1 VSEGSAVTGHER
13 KGLDRARGVTL
24 VLTAALLWST
34 GGLGVKLLHTAAL
47 PTAGYRALFA
57 FFAMALVLAFNL
69 RSERTA
75 QGSSALD
82 LVLLALRRPLVWAAA
97 VSYAVMVVCF
107 VVSAKMTT
115 AANAIFLQYTA
126 PVYVALL
133 SYPVL
138 KERIRR
144 IDVLTLG
151 MAAVGMTLFFVGK
164 LEAKGVLG
172 NAIAIASAFGFAG
185 LPVCLRRAEVDAG
198 PLAKDAR
205 VRPTVAIVLG
215 NLVATLTCSTMMV
228 QAEAP
233 CAADLAVLAAL
244 GVFQIALPYLLYA
257 RAIRVLPALESSLL
271 ATVEPI
277 LSPVWVY
284 WATRE
289 RPTTWAL
296 AGAMFIVGSVVLRAV
311 LAQRQT
317 A

>member
-1 VSEGSAVTGHER
+1 MQKAPG
-13 KGLDRARGVTL
+13 RAQGIAL
-24 VLTAALLWST
+24 VLVAALLWST

-57 FFAMALVLAFNL
+57 FFAMGIVLVGSLGGARAHPPTSPLKQVAL
-69 RSERTA
+69 S
-75 QGSSALD
+75 
-82 LVLLALRRPLVWAAA
+82 LRRPLVWAAA

-126 PVYVALL
+126 PLYVALL

-138 KERIRR
+138 KERLAR
-144 IDVLTLG
+144 IDALTLG

-164 LEAKGVLG
+164 LEAKGLWG

-185 LPVCLRRAEVDAG
+185 LPVCLRRAELDAG
-198 PLAKDAR
+198 PGAEDASTR
-205 VRPTVAIVLG
+205 ATVAIVLG
-215 NLVATLTCSTMMV
+215 NLLATLACGPMMV
-228 QAEAP
+228 VSDAP
-233 CAADLAVLAAL
+233 SPTDWAVLAAL

-257 RAIRVLPALESSLL
+257 RAVRVLPALESSLL
-271 ATVEPI
+271 ATIEPI
-277 LSPVWVY
+277 LSPIWVF

-289 RPTTWAL
+289 RPTSWAIV
-296 AGAMFIVGSVVLRAV
+296 GASFIVGSVVLRAV
-311 LAQRQT
+311 LSARQT